1 MVKAYTLKN
10 QLQVE
15 SHGCQMP
22 ISPNEIDAVSAYP
35 VAGTQPLRSK
45 GISIS
50 TEELCESATVIEP
63 TRRIPSPMHNTKTF
77 ALASAFILTLA
88 APALASVT
96 VNSPATGS
104 DVSSPF
110 KLEATASTC
119 SSQGVSS
126 MGYSLDSSSDTT
138 VVDGTEVNATVA
150 AGAGSHTIHVKAWG
164 DKGSS
169 CVEDVTVT
177 VGTAATSTSLVP
189 SDAKSVSSIQA
200 MGNWKASNDSAASG
214 HASGSTSI
222 VSSPS
227 RGGTT
232 RRFVSKFSSN
242 GGERYNV
249 SFADD
254 ESATN
259 FLYDGWIYLTSSS
272 SVANIEMDLNQV
284 MSNGHT
290 IIYGFQCDGWSGTWD
305 YTKNAGS
312 TAKPKDAW
320 VHSKQACNPH
330 KWKVDAWHHVQISY
344 SRSDSGAVT
353 YKSVWLDDK
362 EQTINATVPSAF
374 ALGWGPTLLTNFQ
387 IDGDG
392 SSGTSTVYMDDL
404 VIYRW

>member
-200 MGNWKASNDSAASG
+200 MGNWKASLRPCQRLHKHRQLAFTWRH
-214 HASGSTSI
+214 HAQ
-222 VSSPS
+222 V
-227 RGGTT
+227 RQQVLEQW
-232 RRFVSKFSSN
+232 RR
-242 GGERYNV
+242 
-249 SFADD
+249 
-254 ESATN
+254 
-259 FLYDGWIYLTSSS
+259 
-272 SVANIEMDLNQV
+272 
-284 MSNGHT
+284 
-290 IIYGFQCDGWSGTWD
+290 
-305 YTKNAGS
+305 
-312 TAKPKDAW
+312 
-320 VHSKQACNPH
+320 
-330 KWKVDAWHHVQISY
+330 
-344 SRSDSGAVT
+344 
-353 YKSVWLDDK
+353 
-362 EQTINATVPSAF
+362 
-374 ALGWGPTLLTNFQ
+374 TLQRLF
-387 IDGDG
+387 
-392 SSGTSTVYMDDL
+392 
-404 VIYRW
+404 RRR